1 MSYGGHFGYNSY
13 RNVNNRPGAC
23 AQKGQKGEFGPGGA
37 PGPQGPQGPQG
48 IKGEK
53 GMGITGSTGAMG
65 VSALSPW
72 YESWDIL
79 TQSTVEE
86 TATNM
91 YEIYFHGFWPPVT
104 GYYDKIKV
112 RIRNASGTGPLIVSA
127 AIYDNGGSGLPT
139 KLPLQSPAPENLLR
153 KGSVAASILSPY
165 DDQFVTVALDNAVQL
180 IRDRIYFV
188 ALKTH
193 TPQTTPPSLTCSYYG
208 TRRTIGYSNGTDD
221 PSINPGAPIGK
232 LAGLPGDN
240 ANGLGQVDMNYAT
253 TQAYRTTVGNPNY
266 YDSTYF
272 PTPIPNPALGSAYVT
287 PTGDTA
293 SPPNNNTTRSLA
305 AFWFIVY
312 GPQTG
317 AGAIMGPQGAQ
328 GAQGFFGLQGL
339 QGIQGIQGLEGPPVD
354 GGGVIPYEPYNQN
367 NVSISTGLKDASGV
381 VNFIQFTSPSTGNYT
396 HIQVLTGISQPGG
409 ATSEFFGTIGA
420 AIYRNLPG
428 TINPGA
434 GPVSPTVSPGPG
446 RPGLKIG
453 QGQTSAAAGGANMI
467 GKYSEIT
474 FNNPIP
480 LIADTK
486 YWAAI
491 AWDGSPG
498 PDISSNKIWMPYNGD
513 YSKNEYLVFKN
524 DVSNNQYYSNTGL
537 LAPMPRMLTI

>member
-37 PGPQGPQGPQG
+37 QGPQGPQGPQG

-72 YESWDIL
+72 YESWDML

-112 RIRNASGTGPLIVSA
+112 RIRNVAGPSLLPLNVSA
-127 AIYDNGGSGLPT
+127 AIYDNGGSGVPR
-139 KLPLQSPAPENLLR
+139 LPLQSPAPENLLI
-153 KGSVAASILSPY
+153 KGSVAVSSTPSPY

-180 IRDRIYFV
+180 TRDRIYFV

-193 TPQTTPPSLTCSYYG
+193 TPYTGVTPQITCSYYG

-253 TQAYRTTVGNPNY
+253 TQAYRTDPSIGLNY
-266 YDSTYF
+266 YDSTFF
-272 PTPIPNPALGSAYVT
+272 PTPIPNPGSGSGSYVT

-293 SPPNNNTTRSLA
+293 SAVQGANDTTRSLA

-328 GAQGFFGLQGL
+328 GAQGVLGLQGP

-396 HIQVLTGISQPGG
+396 
-409 ATSEFFGTIGA
+409 
-420 AIYRNLPG
+420 
-428 TINPGA
+428 
-434 GPVSPTVSPGPG
+434 
-446 RPGLKIG
+446 
-453 QGQTSAAAGGANMI
+453 
-467 GKYSEIT
+467 YSS
-474 FNNPIP
+474 FNWYFT
-480 LIADTK
+480 ARRSD
-486 YWAAI
+486 
-491 AWDGSPG
+491 
-498 PDISSNKIWMPYNGD
+498 
-513 YSKNEYLVFKN
+513 
-524 DVSNNQYYSNTGL
+524 
-537 LAPMPRMLTI
+537 